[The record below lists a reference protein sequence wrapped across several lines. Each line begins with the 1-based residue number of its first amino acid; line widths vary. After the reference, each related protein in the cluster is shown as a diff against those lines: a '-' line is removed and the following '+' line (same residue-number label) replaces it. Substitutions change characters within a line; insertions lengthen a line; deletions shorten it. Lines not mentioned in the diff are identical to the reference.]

1 MTPLHVFLSS
11 LSLTLTIQA
20 FHKLDVIAT
29 QHTEKLRKLTKQVQ
43 EYRKDHDD
51 EAVKRCVEE
60 YDDTLEKW
68 AHFNSNPH
76 MLFPVM
82 STV

>member
-1 MTPLHVFLSS
+1 MKMISIKCLEGLHFTSLPS
-11 LSLTLTIQA
+11 LSLSITHSLTIQA
-20 FHKLDVIAT
+20 FHKLDVMAT

-60 YDDTLEKW
+60 YDDTLEK
-68 AHFNSNPH
+68 
-76 MLFPVM
+76 
-82 STV
+82 